1 MSFRELLANL
11 RRGRLGVQSSDHRQD
26 GRSPTD
32 ETTLS
37 TDDRIEFICDREE
50 YGAIPDPEPASKH
63 LPDWYREL
71 PHQASGHDER
81 ISLDDKTARKCAP
94 LLDAMTAGWIMKLPY
109 ETEVSIDR
117 STKQMQVRSRG
128 SEELATIF
136 PWRAVGGEQSDLAYP
151 PIQMNL
157 RWIVK
162 VPPGYSLFV
171 VPPLNRDEY
180 ADLFQPY
187 AGFIDADKR
196 FNQMNTVLQ
205 WQRDYTGVLD
215 AGTPLVQIIP
225 FRRDGM
231 ISQALTRPLRDEER
245 IARERDGVEKEVSA
259 NRYMEDL
266 WEPKS
271 TRMIP
276 WEGE

>member
-1 MSFRELLANL
+1 MSL
-11 RRGRLGVQSSDHRQD
+11 RGVLERIRRKRPGSISTERKRD
-26 GRSPTD
+26 GKDTAGV
-32 ETTLS
+32 TTLS
-37 TDDRIEFICDREE
+37 TDDRIEFICDKEE
-50 YGAIPDPEPASKH
+50 YGAIPEPEPASKH
-63 LPDWYREL
+63 LPEWYRHL
-71 PHQASGHDER
+71 PHQASGRDAR

-128 SEELATIF
+128 SEELTTIF
-136 PWRAVGGEQSDLAYP
+136 PWRAVGGERSDFDYP
-151 PIQMNL
+151 PIQINL

-162 VPPGYSLFV
+162 VPPGHSLFV

-180 ADLFQPY
+180 ADLFRPY

-196 FNQMNTVLQ
+196 FNQMNTVIQ

-231 ISQALTRPLRDEER
+231 VSQALTRPMNEDERVARD
-245 IARERDGVEKEVSA
+245 RDGVQKEVSA
-259 NRYMEDL
+259 NRYMEQL
-266 WEPKS
+266 WEPKAS
-271 TRMIP
+271 RMIP
-276 WEGE
+276 WDGE